1 MNDKVY
7 KEKGFSDRNEYLTEL
22 ADNYGIS
29 SFDVYSISEMLG
41 DNEDFDGL
49 INALEDYSYLF
60 T

>member
-1 MNDKVY
+1 MNDKGY
-7 KEKGFSDRNEYLTEL
+7 KERGFSNRNDYLTEL